1 MSRSSP
7 HLALAVLLM
16 PPGNETQQMLD
27 ALHDCTLAAR
37 IVPGP
42 PVVSPLVYA
51 RTWYELT
58 GRRKWVV
65 TPTLELLD

>member
-51 RTWYELT
+51 HIRYQLT
-58 GRRKWVV
+58 GQRQWIVA
-65 TPTLELLD
+65 PTVQLLN